1 MERDFAIVQPGGS
14 SGAAVVLVLSAAAT
28 AGVLTVAV
36 EILAALLDGFADD
49 FAEQN
54 ADCAHPI
61 EISQQRVSS
70 RPEVCVCCTAFV
82 ASAACSYSAATL
94 GCSAAVLPTR
104 WVRGRWIAL
113 SVELGVWSR
122 NDVRAQAQDRRPTVD
137 HRQR

>member
-61 EISQQRVSS
+61 EISQQRV
-70 RPEVCVCCTAFV
+70 V
-82 ASAACSYSAATL
+82 
-94 GCSAAVLPTR
+94 
-104 WVRGRWIAL
+104 
-113 SVELGVWSR
+113 
-122 NDVRAQAQDRRPTVD
+122 
-137 HRQR
+137 